1 MTPWIE
7 KYRPTKISDIQLN
20 EKYKKIFNHI
30 VETLFFPN
38 LIFYGPPGTGK
49 TTTIICLLKKI
60 KEKYGFSN
68 NSIHLNA
75 SDDRGIE
82 VIRNIIYTFVNT
94 NNISLEPNNS
104 NIKFV
109 ILDEVDSMT
118 ITAQNCLLSLLNNNK
133 NVKFCLICNYISKL
147 IPEIRNCCNI
157 LHFYN
162 DTNYKDYLLNIIKN
176 ENLKIKDKLLDT
188 IIHLYKPDIR
198 CMVNCL
204 ESYKYD
210 NLNILMHK
218 DLKTICEKY
227 SKKNMSKYKNFDKKY
242 LFENIFLYM
251 IDTYTIDSTLIKYME
266 QLMYNRD
273 MDYFDEIFMNYFI
286 QLQKIDINH

>member
-20 EKYKKIFNHI
+20 SNYKKIFNNI
-30 VETLFFPN
+30 VDTLFFPN

-68 NSIHLNA
+68 NILHLNA

-82 VIRNIIYTFVNT
+82 VIRNIIYSFVNT
-94 NNISLEPNNS
+94 NNITLNNNS
-104 NIKFV
+104 NKNNIKFV
-109 ILDEVDSMT
+109 VLDEVDSMT
-118 ITAQNCLLSLLNNNK
+118 ITAQNCLISLLNNNK

-147 IPEIRNCCNI
+147 IPDIRNCCNI

-162 DTNYKDYLLNIIKN
+162 DTNYKEYLLNIIDN
-176 ENLKIKDKLLDT
+176 EKIKIKPE
-188 IIHLYKPDIR
+188 IIDNIIYTYKPDLR

-204 ESYKYD
+204 ESYKYN
-210 NLNILMHK
+210 NLNIILNK
-218 DLKTICEKY
+218 DIIKICEDY
-227 SKKNMSKYKNFDKKY
+227 SKKHIYKYNNYDKKY
-242 LFENIFLYM
+242 IFEMIFLYM
-251 IDTYTIDSTLIKYME
+251 IENYKIDYKLITCME
-266 QLMYNRD
+266 DLIYNPD
-273 MDYFDEIFMNYFI
+273 IEYFDEIFMKYFI
-286 QLQKIDINH
+286 LLQKI

>member
-20 EKYKKIFNHI
+20 SNYKKIFNNI
-30 VETLFFPN
+30 IDTLFFPN

-68 NSIHLNA
+68 NILHLNA

-82 VIRNIIYTFVNT
+82 VIRNIIYSFVNT
-94 NNISLEPNNS
+94 NNITLNHNS
-104 NIKFV
+104 NKNNIKFV
-109 ILDEVDSMT
+109 VLDEVDSMT
-118 ITAQNCLLSLLNNNK
+118 ITAQNCLISLLNNNK

-147 IPEIRNCCNI
+147 IPDIRNCCNI

-162 DTNYKDYLLNIIKN
+162 DTNYKEYLLNIIDN
-176 ENLKIKDKLLDT
+176 EKIKIKPE
-188 IIHLYKPDIR
+188 IIDNIINTYKPDLR

-204 ESYKYD
+204 ESYKYN
-210 NLNILMHK
+210 NLNIILNK
-218 DLKTICEKY
+218 DIIKICEDY
-227 SKKNMSKYKNFDKKY
+227 SKKHIYKYNNHDKKY
-242 LFENIFLYM
+242 IFEMIFLYM
-251 IDTYTIDSTLIKYME
+251 IENYKIDYKLITYME
-266 QLMYNRD
+266 DLIYNPD
-273 MDYFDEIFMNYFI
+273 IEYFDAIFMKYFTL
-286 QLQKIDINH
+286 LQKI

>member
-20 EKYKKIFNHI
+20 NNYKNIFNNI
-30 VETLFFPN
+30 VDTLFFPN

-60 KEKYGFSN
+60 RDKYGFSN
-68 NSIHLNA
+68 NIIHLNA

-82 VIRNIIYTFVNT
+82 VIRNIIYSFVNT
-94 NNISLEPNNS
+94 NNITLDVNHKN

-109 ILDEVDSMT
+109 VLDEVDSMT
-118 ITAQNCLLSLLNNNK
+118 ITAQNCLISLLNNNK

-162 DTNYKDYLLNIIKN
+162 DTDYKEYLLNIIEN
-176 ENLKIKDKLLDT
+176 EKIKINPD
-188 IIHLYKPDIR
+188 IIENIINTYKPDIR
-198 CMVNCL
+198 CMVNCI
-204 ESYKYD
+204 ESYKYN
-210 NLNILMHK
+210 NLNIILNK
-218 DLKTICEKY
+218 DIINICENYDKKY
-227 SKKNMSKYKNFDKKY
+227 ISKYKNYDKKY
-242 LFENIFLYM
+242 MFEMIFLCMIEKYN
-251 IDTYTIDSTLIKYME
+251 IDTKLINYME
-266 QLMYNRD
+266 ELIYNPD
-273 MDYFDEIFMNYFI
+273 LDFFDEIFMKYFI
-286 QLQKIDINH
+286 HLQKL